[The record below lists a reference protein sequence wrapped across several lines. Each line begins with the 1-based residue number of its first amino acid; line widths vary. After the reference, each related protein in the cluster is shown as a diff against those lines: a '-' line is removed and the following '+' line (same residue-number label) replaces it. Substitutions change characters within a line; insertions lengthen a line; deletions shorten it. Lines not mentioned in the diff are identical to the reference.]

1 MNDEFEF
8 DEDIIEFPQPTK
20 LDLSSLPTPNGYCHN
35 CCEAIE
41 FGKLFCDRDCRH
53 DYKKQHFRVHGRYP
67 AL

>member
-35 CCEAIE
+35 CGEAIE
-41 FGKLFCDRDCRH
+41 LDR
-53 DYKKQHFRVHGRYP
+53 KSVV
-67 AL
+67 